1 MKRFLPGKS
10 VVAILAGCLCL
21 LAGGSLFVGNFLTS
35 AYLLQQLQIASFL
48 GILASGAMLVILLG
62 HIDLSF
68 PWTLTGAAIIVTTL
82 GGASSPAAQACAI
95 PAGLAFGAAV
105 GALNGIVVAKLRIP
119 SMVWTLAVNSMLLG
133 IAIYYQGEH
142 RPQGSAPAL
151 AKTLAL
157 GTSLGIPNA
166 FIVWMA
172 VSAAVVALLAVTVFG
187 RHLFAIGNNEKAVF
201 LAGGRTD
208 RVTILAFTLAGLLAA
223 LAGMLLAGYSNQAY
237 QGMGNPYLMPT
248 IAAVVIGGT
257 SILGGRGS
265 YAGTFAG
272 ALFITL
278 LLSVLS
284 VIQIPEAVRQIIFGS
299 LILAMLILDSVRHG
313 HGDA

>member
-1 MKRFLPGKS
+1 MRRPKFDPS
-10 VVAILAGCLCL
+10 VVAVLVGCVVLIV
-21 LAGGSLFVGNFLTS
+21 GGGLFVGNFLTS

-48 GILASGAMLVILLG
+48 GILAAGAMLVIVLG

-82 GGASSPAAQACAI
+82 GGASSQVLAAAAI

-133 IAIYYQGEH
+133 LAIYWQGEH
-142 RPQGSAPAL
+142 RPQGSAPEIAKEL
-151 AKTLAL
+151 AI
-157 GTSLGIPNA
+157 GSSLGIPNS
-166 FIVWMA
+166 FLVWLALSGLIML
-172 VSAAVVALLAVTVFG
+172 LLARTVFG
-187 RHLFAIGNNEKAVF
+187 RHLFAMGNNEKAVY
-201 LAGGRTD
+201 LAGARTD
-208 RVTILAFTLAGLLAA
+208 RVTILAFMMAGLLAA
-223 LAGMLLAGYSNQAY
+223 FAGILLAGYSNQAY

-248 IAAVVIGGT
+248 IAAIVLGGT

-278 LLSVLS
+278 LLSILS
-284 VIQIPEAVRQIIFGS
+284 VIQIPEAVRQIIFGV
-299 LILAMLILDSVRHG
+299 LILAMLIVDGVRHG
-313 HGDA
+313 RSGT